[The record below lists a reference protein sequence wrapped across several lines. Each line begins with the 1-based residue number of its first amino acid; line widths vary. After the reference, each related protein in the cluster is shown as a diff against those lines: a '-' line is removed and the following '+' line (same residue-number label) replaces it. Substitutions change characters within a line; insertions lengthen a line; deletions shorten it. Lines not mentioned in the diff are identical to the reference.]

1 MFSVGHLQD
10 HYHLGQVVLHPTH
23 SIIRRKTACAKP
35 PRLNFFMPELSTQPV
50 SLKLVDPNSFQV
62 KKEKKPSEVDEE
74 NQFSKISDISEVKKA
89 LTKITLKL

>member
-1 MFSVGHLQD
+1 MQD
-10 HYHLGQVVLHPTH
+10 DNHLGQVVLHPTH
-23 SIIRRKTACAKP
+23 SIIRSKTACACAKP

-62 KKEKKPSEVDEE
+62 KKEKNPSEVDEE

>member
-1 MFSVGHLQD
+1 
-10 HYHLGQVVLHPTH
+10 
-23 SIIRRKTACAKP
+23 
-35 PRLNFFMPELSTQPV
+35 MPEFSTQPV
-50 SLKLVDPNSFQV
+50 SLKLVDRNSFQV